1 MCSPK
6 PEEGVR
12 FPGAG
17 VTAMSE
23 RVGAGNRTQ
32 ELCQGSQCSQW
43 LSCRSSPSELLL
55 SLRNILF
62 PFCWWFSG
70 CFVVLLLLYLLLFNF
85 MVQCFYLLIN
95 FDFLFFLTCVC
106 VCCNFIFYGYSV
118 AYIKYYRYKILFYL
132 KATFLSSEQIC

>member
-17 VTAMSE
+17 VTVMSE
-23 RVGAGNRTQ
+23 HVGAGNRTQ

-43 LSCRSSPSELLL
+43 LSRRSSPSELLL
-55 SLRNILF
+55 NVRNTLF

-106 VCCNFIFYGYSV
+106 AV
-118 AYIKYYRYKILFYL
+118 ILYFMGTPWL
-132 KATFLSSEQIC
+132 T